1 MVDKNSEAPMAATIE
16 ASKLPVNHEKTDM
29 NSIAILEAVNT
40 SYVPFNGQQIITAM
54 AAGVAYVAMKPIVE
68 NLGMSW
74 GTQQQKLMKQLDKFN
89 CIHMNMVAADGKLR
103 KLLCL
108 PLKKLNGWLFSINP
122 EKVRADIRDKL
133 IQYQEECFTV
143 LHDYWTKGHVVN
155 PRKAKKALPGKITT
169 EQQEAIKQ
177 LVMSRG
183 QSLPKEKQAKAMIT
197 MWSSLKSHF
206 GCSYKEISEEQ
217 FSEAL
222 SLAARVPLEGE
233 FIGKQEKKTNELSAK
248 EANSLVWLWDYA
260 NRSQALFRELY
271 PALKHIQSNYS
282 GRCYDYGHEFSYVIG
297 TARDVLINHTR
308 DVDINEPDGPTNLS
322 AWIRLKNKELPPS
335 VHLY

>member
-1 MVDKNSEAPMAATIE
+1 
-16 ASKLPVNHEKTDM
+16 M

-40 SYVPFNGQQIITAM
+40 SYVPFNGHQIITAM
-54 AAGVAYVAMKPIVE
+54 AAGIAYVAMKPIVE

-74 GTQQQKLMKQLDKFN
+74 STQQTKLMKQISKFN
-89 CIHMNMVAADGKLR
+89 CVHMNMVAADGKLR

-143 LHDYWTKGHVVN
+143 LYDYWTKGKAEN
-155 PRKAKKALPGKITT
+155 PRKKTSVDERTPLRDAVNMLVSKKHLMYP
-169 EQQEAIKQ
+169 EAY
-177 LVMSRG
+177 
-183 QSLPKEKQAKAMIT
+183 AMIHQRFNVE
-197 MWSSLKSHF
+197 S
-206 GCSYKEISEEQ
+206 IEELDASQ
-217 FSEAL
+217 IPQAVEYIH
-222 SLAARVPLEGE
+222 RVVLEGE

-271 PALKHIQSNYS
+271 PAMKQIQSNYS
-282 GRCYDYGHEFSYVIG
+282 GKCYDYGHEFSYVIG
-297 TARDVLINHTR
+297 MARDVLINHTR

-322 AWIRLKNKELPPS
+322 AWMRLKNKELPPS
-335 VHLY
+335 LHHY

>member
-1 MVDKNSEAPMAATIE
+1 MKSIATAVSTINVPFHGAE
-16 ASKLPVNHEKTDM
+16 LYVVNH
-29 NSIAILEAVNT
+29 
-40 SYVPFNGQQIITAM
+40 NGEPYTP
-54 AAGVAYVAMKPIVE
+54 MKPIVE
-68 NLGMSW
+68 GMGMTWQS
-74 GTQQQKLMKQLDKFN
+74 QHRKLMERFKTCIIEMMIQLPGDTQRRLVI
-89 CIHMNMVAADGKLR
+89 CLALR
-103 KLLCL
+103 KLA
-108 PLKKLNGWLFSINP
+108 GWLQTISPN
-122 EKVRADIRDKL
+122 KVRPEIRDKV
-133 IQYQEECFTV
+133 IQYQEECDDV
-143 LHDYWTKGHVVN
+143 LYEYWTKGHVVN
-155 PRKAKKALPGKITT
+155 QRKAKKALPGKITT

-217 FSEAL
+217 FTEAL

-233 FIGKQEKKTNELSAK
+233 FIGKQEKKTDELSAK

-271 PALKHIQSNYS
+271 PALKQIQSNYS

-297 TARDVLINHTR
+297 MARDVLINHTR
-308 DVDINEPDGPTNLS
+308 DVDINEPGGPTNLS
-322 AWIRLKNKELPPS
+322 AWMRLKNKELPPS
-335 VHLY
+335 VHNY